1 MVPRR
6 FVWKL
11 QSWCGWCR
19 ASRRHGQVLA
29 FAVTEGK
36 PYSGANKYVNH
47 FENGALPPVDGSV
60 DIYLQHANPGP

>member
-1 MVPRR
+1 MVLRR

-36 PYSGANKYVNH
+36 PYSGANKYVMP
-47 FENGALPPVDGSV
+47 L
-60 DIYLQHANPGP
+60 